1 MIPRLGRS
9 PGGGSSTPLQCSCL
23 KNPMDRRAWRVTVH
37 RVTDSW
43 TPLSRSTAHHRS
55 SLNAGIPQALPSG
68 GFPTPSTALSLVLI
82 PTPPR
87 LQVLQAGSSITNHLQ
102 SDTHVCPPVS
112 WTLRDVFHRH
122 LQHKPKPQ
130 FVSCYLPKFS

>member
-9 PGGGSSTPLQCSCL
+9 PGGGSGTPLQCSCL

-82 PTPPR
+82 PIPPW
-87 LQVLQAGSSITNHLQ
+87 LQVPQTTSRVIHT
-102 SDTHVCPPVS
+102 CPPVS

-122 LQHKPKPQ
+122 RQHKPKPQ
-130 FVSCYLPKFS
+130 FVSCYLPKFPS